1 MPRISRSK
9 LTPEKLQEITDH
21 FSYLV
26 SSLTH
31 AKDIEGF
38 LMDFLTREEK
48 IMLAK
53 RLVLFMMIKKGYEP
67 QFIQQML
74 HLSYETV
81 RTYTNQCYEKN
92 TIFHEILDKMLD
104 RQKTKDFWRKID
116 TFLKPV
122 ELLLNSKRNMKARAK
137 FISGDWKK

>member
-9 LTPEKLQEITDH
+9 LAPEKLQEITDH

-31 AKDIEGF
+31 TKDIEGF

-92 TIFHEILDKMLD
+92 AIFHGILDKMLD

-137 FISGDWKK
+137 FISGDWEG